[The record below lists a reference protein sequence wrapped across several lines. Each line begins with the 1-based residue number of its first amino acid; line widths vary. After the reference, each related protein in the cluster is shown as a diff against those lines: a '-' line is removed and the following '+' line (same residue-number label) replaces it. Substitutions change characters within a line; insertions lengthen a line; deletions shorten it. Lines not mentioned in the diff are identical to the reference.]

1 MENNAHYTIQEIAGT
16 PEIAE
21 PLSPEQKDRL
31 QKLDWYIDIELPTV
45 MQENKEYGIL
55 QAQWRHTDR
64 MNALLF
70 EGRMI
75 GLDKQ

>member
-1 MENNAHYTIQEIAGT
+1 MENKAYTIEEIAGSEKPPST
-16 PEIAE
+16 
-21 PLSPEQKDRL
+21 LTPEQKDRL

-45 MQENKEYGIL
+45 MQENKEYGLL